1 MAFVRRKKMHGNYY
15 YQLVRNYREGG
26 KHHQEVLCHLGV
38 HNTVGAAMED
48 VRQQLVFHQNEAAS
62 RDEEAHRIE
71 AQLKTLYGD
80 EVEILEEDE
89 ARDELNG
96 LSWLDPRP
104 SVTYYAN
111 VYDDGEYYRAV
122 EAWEVEKQLVD
133 LCMAYR
139 RAAKGAMIHRMR
151 RSQTRKRLDKL
162 LECQRKYCS

>member
-26 KHHQEVLCHLGV
+26 KHRQEVLCHLGV
-38 HNTVGAAMED
+38 HNTVGAAIED

-80 EVEILEEDE
+80 EVEIYEEDE
-89 ARDELNG
+89 ARDELDR
-96 LSWLDPRP
+96 LSWLDPRR
-104 SVTYYAN
+104 SITYYAN
-111 VYDDGEYYRAV
+111 VYDEREYYRAV

-133 LCMAYR
+133 LCLAYHG
-139 RAAKGAMIHRMR
+139 AARGAEVHRMR

>member
-1 MAFVRRKKMHGNYY
+1 MAFVRRKKMDGNYY

-26 KHHQEVLCHLGV
+26 KHRQEVLCHLGV
-38 HNTVGAAMED
+38 HNTVGAAIED

-80 EVEILEEDE
+80 EVEILEGDE
-89 ARDELNG
+89 ARDELDR
-96 LSWLDPRP
+96 LSRLDPRR
-104 SVTYYAN
+104 SITYYAN
-111 VYDDGEYYRAV
+111 VYDEREYYMAV

-133 LCMAYR
+133 LCLAYR
-139 RAAKGAMIHRMR
+139 GAARDAEVRRMR